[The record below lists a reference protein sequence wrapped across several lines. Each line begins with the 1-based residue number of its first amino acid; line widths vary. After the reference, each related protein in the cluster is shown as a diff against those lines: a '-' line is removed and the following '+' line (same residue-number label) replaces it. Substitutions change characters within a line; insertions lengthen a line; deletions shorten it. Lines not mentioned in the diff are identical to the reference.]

1 MRLPAE
7 VMRPERMGA
16 TFPTRLSFMRLLV
29 RRLHREQWQIESTV
43 FDLDDQGYGHA
54 TVSYTHLTLPT
65 TPYV

>member
-54 TVSYTHLTLPT
+54 IYTARGPHRTLGW
-65 TPYV
+65 